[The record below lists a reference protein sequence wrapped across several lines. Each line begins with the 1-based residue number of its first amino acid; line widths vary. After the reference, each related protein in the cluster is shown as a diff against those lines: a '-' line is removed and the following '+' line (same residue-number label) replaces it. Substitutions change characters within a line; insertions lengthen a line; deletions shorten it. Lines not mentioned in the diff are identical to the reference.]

1 MGIGLKLET
10 KGSWYQKKTKSF
22 ERFITS
28 EMSLKN
34 VPLLFFFWV
43 LQGCSISVHLSFPF
57 VYLFTPS
64 FPFSLLLLVG
74 ILLLWRKQWVLSRFF
89 LCIDARESLRNSK
102 HRLIAPTPFCLFF
115 TLFTYQ
121 IVDMLN
127 MHTNIVIVLQLE
139 RQGEVWE
146 RDREVFRGR
155 EWRTHMQ
162 LLDECVFHA
171 MPPCR

>member
-1 MGIGLKLET
+1 
-10 KGSWYQKKTKSF
+10 
-22 ERFITS
+22 
-28 EMSLKN
+28 
-34 VPLLFFFWV
+34 
-43 LQGCSISVHLSFPF
+43 
-57 VYLFTPS
+57 
-64 FPFSLLLLVG
+64 
-74 ILLLWRKQWVLSRFF
+74 
-89 LCIDARESLRNSK
+89 
-102 HRLIAPTPFCLFF
+102 
-115 TLFTYQ
+115 
-121 IVDMLN
+121 MLN